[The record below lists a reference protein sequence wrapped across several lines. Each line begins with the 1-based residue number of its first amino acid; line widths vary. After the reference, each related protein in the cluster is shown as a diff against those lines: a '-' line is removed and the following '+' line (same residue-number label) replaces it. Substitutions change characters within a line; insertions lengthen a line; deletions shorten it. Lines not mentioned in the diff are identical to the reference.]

1 MADMQS
7 VLLFLLKLKLDRHS
21 HHLSYQSGPKSPR
34 HIFYGLT
41 NLDCFGLGTSLK
53 NLCLSQC
60 SDVAYI
66 GHWPRAIY
74 LFYRLTDR
82 LTDRQ
87 VGKHIYSAVLELTD
101 LISLSVDRLS
111 PNCQ

>member
-1 MADMQS
+1 MQS
-7 VLLFLLKLKLDRHS
+7 VFLLKLKLDRHS
-21 HHLSYQSGPKSPR
+21 HHLSNKSGPKSPP

-41 NLDCFGLGTSLK
+41 NLACFDLGTSLK
-53 NLCLSQC
+53 KLCSSQC
-60 SDVAYI
+60 SGVAYI

-74 LFYRLTDR
+74 LFDRQTDR

-87 VGKHIYSAVLELTD
+87 VGRHIYSAVLELTD
-101 LISLSVDRLS
+101 LISLSADRLS